1 MTVASKGAGGGE
13 PDPADEQLYA
23 PRRKYYPM
31 AITGVFRSL
40 KWRIMGLTLGI
51 YYLTP
56 WLRWDR
62 GPDAPDQAVLV
73 DMVGQRFYFFF
84 IEIWPQEFY
93 YLAGLLIMAG
103 VGLFLVTSTV
113 GRAWCGYSCP
123 QTVWTDLF
131 LHVERWVDGDRNAQ
145 VRLENQPWSFGKIR
159 RRVVKHG
166 IWLLIS
172 IATGGAWIF
181 YFADAPTLFINL
193 FTGNAPFIAYSTV
206 AILTATTYIF
216 GGLLREQVCIY
227 MCPWPRIQVA
237 MLDADSLVVTYR
249 DYRGEP
255 RSHRRKQAEPQAL
268 GDCIDCNKCVA
279 VCPMGIDIRDGQQLG
294 CITCALCIDAC
305 DEVMDRIGSPR
316 GLIGYDTLRNDAI
329 ARSGSVKDVKLS
341 TFIRPRTIFYT
352 AIWAIVGLLI
362 IFSLLTRDRLDLNVL
377 RDRNPVFVKLSDGS
391 IRNGYS
397 IKILN
402 MAPIPRRFRL
412 TTEGIDGALMTIAG
426 TEAAPAPVLE
436 IDVKADVLKQ
446 TKIYIVAPADTLD
459 GESTD
464 IVFTVADLDGDERA
478 IYNGVFRGPEP

>member
-23 PRRKYYPM
+23 PRRKFYPM

-73 DMVGQRFYFFF
+73 DMVNQRFYFFF

-145 VRLENQPWSFGKIR
+145 VRLENQPWNAGKIR

-181 YFADAPTLFINL
+181 YFADAPTLFVNL
-193 FTGNAPFIAYSTV
+193 FTGEAPFIAYSTV

-255 RSHRRKQAEPQAL
+255 RSRRRKQAEPETL
-268 GDCIDCNKCVA
+268 GDCVDCNKCVA

-305 DEVMDRIGSPR
+305 DEVMDRVGSPR

-329 ARSGSVKDVKLS
+329 ARSGAVKDVKLS
-341 TFIRPRTIFYT
+341 TFIRPRTMFYT
-352 AIWAIVGLLI
+352 ALWAIAGLMM

-412 TTEGIDGALMTIAG
+412 TTEGIEGALMTIAG
-426 TEAAPAPVLE
+426 IETAPAPALE
-436 IDVKADVLKQ
+436 IDVKAGVLKQ
-446 TKIYIVAPADTLD
+446 TKIYLVAPPGALD
-459 GESTD
+459 GESTE
-464 IVFTVADLDGDERA
+464 IVFIVADMDGDERA
-478 IYNGVFRGPEP
+478 TYSSVFRGPEP